1 MGILSC
7 FVLSSLG
14 LIMDRRTSDDG
25 NASRERNEE
34 RGLDANTIANQSEGI
49 DVLTNISELAYGE
62 GSDESE
68 RGSMANDGPRLT
80 DGNSGDGDLVE
91 TTVDDLGSQMNGDE
105 RMGGDDWI
113 RTGQTFDY
121 FEDSY
126 SNDQTDTFEEEVCPC
141 GASGF
146 ERCRFA
152 SIPDAVPDDW
162 EDAQP
167 IQYDDWDDPPALG
180 TVSRQEQG
188 QTDEQDER
196 DDFVDEYLRGKAME
210 DMWGFVATLIAF
222 LVTIHG
228 IKLDE

>member
-1 MGILSC
+1 MSI
-7 FVLSSLG
+7 
-14 LIMDRRTSDDG
+14 DDG
-25 NASRERNEE
+25 IN
-34 RGLDANTIANQSEGI
+34 LIKH
-49 DVLTNISELAYGE
+49 DVN
-62 GSDESE
+62 
-68 RGSMANDGPRLT
+68 RLT
-80 DGNSGDGDLVE
+80 DGISGDGDLVE
-91 TTVDDLGSQMNGDE
+91 TTVDDDGSHMNGDE
-105 RMGGDDWI
+105 QMGGDDWI

-152 SIPDAVPDDW
+152 SNPVAVPDDW

-167 IQYDDWDDPPALG
+167 IQYDDWDDPPALD
-180 TVSRQEQG
+180 TVSRQEHG

-210 DMWGFVATLIAF
+210 DMLGFVATLIAF